1 MIRAFF
7 LSIRQ
12 LGDPAILR
20 VLAASIVVT
29 LTLFALLGVGLWFAV
44 QGLSD
49 DWLGFRSGVLS
60 GLVAVTATVLGGW
73 LLFVVVAIGVLQMFA
88 DRIVAAVEARHY
100 PAALATARPIGPGRA
115 ALMGLRSAVRAVVA
129 NLLALPVYVILL
141 FTGIGPAIAFF
152 LVNAWVLGSD
162 LGDMVAV
169 RHRRGAA
176 IRDWRKANRSTTF
189 ALGLV
194 EAGLFVVPVV
204 NILAPVIGAAMATHL
219 YHEGS
224 A

>member
-7 LSIRQ
+7 LAIGQ

-20 VLAASIVVT
+20 VLAASIALT
-29 LTLFALLGVGLWFAV
+29 LALFALLGVGLWFAV

-49 DWLGFRSGVLS
+49 DWLGFHDGALS
-60 GLVAVTATVLGGW
+60 GLVAVVAAVLAGW

-100 PAALATARPIGPGRA
+100 PAALATARPVGQGRA
-115 ALMGLRSAVRAVVA
+115 ALMGLRSAGRALVA
-129 NLLALPVYVILL
+129 NIVALPVYLVLL
-141 FTGIGPAIAFF
+141 VTGIGPAIAFL
-152 LVNAWVLGSD
+152 LVNGWVLGRD
-162 LGDMVAV
+162 LGDMVAA
-169 RHRRGAA
+169 RHLRRAGM
-176 IRDWRKANRSTTF
+176 RDWRRANRGRLF

-194 EAGLFVVPVV
+194 EAGLFVVPVA

-219 YHEGS
+219 FHGDK